1 MIGESDIVEDATPV
15 KIVSS
20 SSSSSSS
27 STTTTTSIE
36 QPTMVFTLDT
46 SSPSSNIPEVT
57 NQDNPFD
64 DTTSNND
71 NIEDIDG
78 PHSSLENIV
87 PVDKLMNG
95 WTQLSQWMTIKAIA
109 IKEKAIE
116 INNSEKVQQFK
127 QKSSENMA
135 WAVEKSKEMA
145 EKSQPYVESA
155 KETVF
160 ATVEKIKEKSGPT
173 IEKVKVTV
181 SEAASAT
188 ALAVSETYK
197 KYAKKDEDAEKSNVM
212 NL

>member
-1 MIGESDIVEDATPV
+1 MII
-15 KIVSS
+15 I
-20 SSSSSSS
+20 
-27 STTTTTSIE
+27 
-36 QPTMVFTLDT
+36 
-46 SSPSSNIPEVT
+46 
-57 NQDNPFD
+57 D
-64 DTTSNND
+64 DND
-71 NIEDIDG
+71 NNENVDDNDNMG
-78 PHSSLENIV
+78 PQSSIENIV

-95 WTQLSQWMTIKAIA
+95 WTQLSQWVSIKATA
-109 IKEKAIE
+109 LKEKAIE

-127 QKSSENMA
+127 QKSSENVA

-173 IEKVKVTV
+173 LQQVKVTV

-197 KYAKKDEDAEKSNVM
+197 KYAKKEEDSENKSNVM
-212 NL
+212 TL